1 MQRKSIY
8 AIMSMLKTV
17 SSADEHH
24 LQYIGRVLRLQR
36 KSIYA
41 IMSMLK
47 TVSSADKH
55 HFFDGVFL
63 LLKIGTNP
71 QAASFIRGGLVFYF
85 KEVQL

>member
-1 MQRKSIY
+1 
-8 AIMSMLKTV
+8 
-17 SSADEHH
+17 
-24 LQYIGRVLRLQR
+24 
-36 KSIYA
+36 
-41 IMSMLK
+41 MLK

-71 QAASFIRGGLVFYF
+71 QAASFGRGGLVFYF

>member
-1 MQRKSIY
+1 
-8 AIMSMLKTV
+8 
-17 SSADEHH
+17 
-24 LQYIGRVLRLQR
+24 
-36 KSIYA
+36 
-41 IMSMLK
+41 MSMLK

-85 KEVQL
+85 KETNY